1 MHEKYR
7 RSAQGMYACGKGII
21 SGFQNSKEQG
31 QMSIIK
37 RVMNFCHWPKT
48 IGFAAAEQVPYWH
61 CLWIPRSD
69 AQVVSKRNAEQTDE
83 RENKSEIN

>member
-1 MHEKYR
+1 
-7 RSAQGMYACGKGII
+7 MYACGKGII

-31 QMSIIK
+31 QMPTIK
-37 RVMNFCHWPKT
+37 RVMNFYERPKT
-48 IGFAAAEQVPYWH
+48 ISFAAAEQVPYWH

-69 AQVVSKRNAEQTDE
+69 APVVSKRNAEQTDE